1 MLADVARALPDA
13 RLTGF
18 TVQSMVRRPH
28 ARELIVGASVDPLF
42 GPVLLFGHGGTAV
55 EVIADRA
62 VALPPLNRVLAAELV
77 SRTRVARLLGAYRDR
92 PAAQLGA
99 IHDVLVALSQ
109 MLADLPE
116 IAELDI
122 NPLWADENGVIALDA
137 RIRVDAARPAGA
149 AHFSIAPYPSE
160 LVETLDWH
168 GEKIVVRPIR
178 PEDEQQHRQFVLR
191 LRPEDVRLRFF
202 YSRRE
207 LPRSELAR
215 LTQIDYDREMALIA
229 VQREGGARKE
239 VAVCRYITLP
249 DGKSC
254 EFAIVVADE
263 WQSRGLGA
271 RMMTRLMEVAA
282 ASGLETMVGYV
293 ATENTGML
301 ELCAG
306 LGFTIEAEPDDPHT
320 RRVRRGLRGRPGR
333 ASSI

>member
-1 MLADVARALPDA
+1 
-13 RLTGF
+13 
-18 TVQSMVRRPH
+18 
-28 ARELIVGASVDPLF
+28 
-42 GPVLLFGHGGTAV
+42 
-55 EVIADRA
+55 
-62 VALPPLNRVLAAELV
+62 LPPLNRVLAAELV

-178 PEDEQQHRQFVLR
+178 PEDEQQHREFVLR

-229 VQREGGARKE
+229 VRPGTDGHEETLGVVRA
-239 VAVCRYITLP
+239 VADP
-249 DGKSC
+249 DNVEA
-254 EFAIVVADE
+254 EFAVTVRSDLKA
-263 WQSRGLGA
+263 RGLGHLLLA
-271 RMMTRLMEVAA
+271 RMIEHLTRRGTGRL
-282 ASGLETMVGYV
+282 VGYV
-293 ATENTGML
+293 LRENLAMRQL
-301 ELCAG
+301 ASS
-306 LGFTIEAEPDDPHT
+306 LGFGIDADASEPDTVRVVRVLNPVAAEPP
-320 RRVRRGLRGRPGR
+320 P
-333 ASSI
+333 